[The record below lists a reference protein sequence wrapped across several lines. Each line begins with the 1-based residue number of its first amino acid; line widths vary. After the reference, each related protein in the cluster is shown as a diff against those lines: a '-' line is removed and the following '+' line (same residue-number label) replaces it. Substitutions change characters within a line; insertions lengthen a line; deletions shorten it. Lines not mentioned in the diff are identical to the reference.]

1 MTHIE
6 QAIRDAI
13 DGGWKGS
20 TAHSENF
27 SHQALMS
34 AWGHGLAALDPN
46 VWQALEKAGYS
57 DGEYIHGFPRSQVR
71 EKWHYLWVRFVDHLA
86 DDHSADQFFEILK

>member
-27 SHQALMS
+27 SHQDARI
-34 AWGHGLAALDPN
+34 GHGLAALDAKF
-46 VWQALEKAGYS
+46 WQALKEAGYS

-71 EKWHYLWVRFVDHLA
+71 EKWHYLWVRFIDHLA
-86 DDHSADQFFEILK
+86 GHSAGQFFEILK